1 MYKAR
6 RTTYTTNCG
15 DKQPCIKVVESG
27 DNGRKDFIRFSPYY
41 RLISRRATTFVEKYC
56 DGQRNAYE
64 ELSVLW
70 EDMTP
75 NKAIALINRG
85 CI

>member
-15 DKQPCIKVVESG
+15 DKQPCIKVVYEG

-41 RLISRRATTFVEKYC
+41 RIIGKTGTFVEKFE
-56 DGQRNAYE
+56 DGKRNSYE
-64 ELSVLW
+64 EIGVLW
-70 EDMTP
+70 ENMTP
-75 NKAIALINRG
+75 NKAIALIHRG